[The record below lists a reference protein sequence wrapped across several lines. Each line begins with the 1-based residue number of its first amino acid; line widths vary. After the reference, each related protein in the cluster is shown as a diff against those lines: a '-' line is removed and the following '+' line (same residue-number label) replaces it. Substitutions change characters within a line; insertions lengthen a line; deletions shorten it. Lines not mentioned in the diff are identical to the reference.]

1 MSVYKDRP
9 IEKKR
14 RDIIMKKGFTV
25 VIMSSRKDNSIYT
38 EAKCPECSSK
48 ICYFSKGDG
57 RYHTCTICKENVYL

>member
-9 IEKKR
+9 IDKKR
-14 RDIIMKKGFTV
+14 RDTIINKGFTV
-25 VIMSSRKDNSIYT
+25 VILSSRKDNSIYT